1 MAIDPKLAYWTW
13 ALANFLV
20 IVVCAAVAVAR
31 IRRGDVR
38 AHKRLMLTASSL
50 VVLFLVSFVL
60 KGRVL
65 GGEDVAAW
73 STFHR
78 TVLRTH
84 EAFVLTMLVGGA
96 YAGSRAWRFRRTLA
110 PGPLQPSSDASRRDR
125 ARHRVGG
132 WVAIIGSALGF
143 ATAAVVLAGM
153 FERAGG

>member
-1 MAIDPKLAYWTW
+1 MTLDPKLVYWTG
-13 ALANFLV
+13 ALANLLV

-38 AHKRLMLTASSL
+38 GHKRLMLTASSL

-60 KGRVL
+60 KGRIL
-65 GGEDVAAW
+65 GAEDVAAW

-78 TVLRTH
+78 NVLRTH
-84 EAFVLTMLVGGA
+84 ETFVLAMLLGGA
-96 YAGSRAWRFRRTLA
+96 YAGSRAWRFRRTLGL
-110 PGPLQPSSDASRRDR
+110 GPLQPPTDASRRDR
-125 ARHRVGG
+125 SRHRIGG
-132 WVAIIGSALGF
+132 WIAVVGSALGF